1 LGCEFRRVA
10 MAKVKEKSV
19 SYKTQQRR
27 KRQGPTSG
35 LRLTATQLRKLPP
48 RERSRV
54 LALQANHAAGMF
66 AAKKDEIIG
75 SSSDVI
81 EY

>member
-1 LGCEFRRVA
+1 
-10 MAKVKEKSV
+10 MAKVKEQSV

-27 KRQGPTSG
+27 KRQGATSG
-35 LRLTATQLRKLPP
+35 LRFTATQLRKLPR

-54 LALQANHAAGMF
+54 LALQAKHAAGMF
-66 AAKKDEIIG
+66 AAGKEEIIG
-75 SSSDVI
+75 SSSDEI